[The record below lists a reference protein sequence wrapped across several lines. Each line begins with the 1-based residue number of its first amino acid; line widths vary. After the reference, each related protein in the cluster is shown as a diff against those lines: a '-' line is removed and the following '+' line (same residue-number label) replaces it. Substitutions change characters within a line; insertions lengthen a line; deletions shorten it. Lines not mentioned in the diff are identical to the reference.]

1 MQLQYSRLERELLN
15 NFQRDFPL
23 CERPYAKLAEQLGV
37 SEARVIATLQVLNEM
52 RVVSR
57 VGPVFRVNSIGCSSL
72 AAMSVP
78 GELLQTVADI
88 VSSYSEVNHN
98 YEREH
103 HFNLWFVLTAEDE
116 ARLQEVLDEIEQ
128 RTGFAVLYLPMLEDY
143 HIDLGFDLEWT

>member
-1 MQLQYSRLERELLN
+1 MQHQFTQLEQQLLN

-23 CERPYAKLAEQLGV
+23 CERPYAKLAEQLGI
-37 SEARVIATLQVLNEM
+37 SEARVIAILQELNEM
-52 RVVSR
+52 KIISR

-78 GELLQTVADI
+78 DELLQTVADI

-103 HFNLWFVLTAEDE
+103 HFNLWFVLNAENDE
-116 ARLQEVLDEIEQ
+116 QLHAVLDEIEK
-128 RTGFAVLYLPMLEDY
+128 RTGFEVLYLPMLEDY
-143 HIDLGFDLEWT
+143 HIDLGFDLQWT